1 MVRRGPLITLAA
13 VVVLAAVLL
22 AVNVSK
28 EDDGATPAPG
38 PAATAAPDPTT
49 TTTATPAAVEFPA
62 QATYVGR
69 IPVATG
75 TLTLAIAVEGGD
87 AVAYACDGSAIES
100 WLAGDAD
107 AGQLDLE
114 GREGARLD
122 GEFDGETVRG
132 TLWLGDRN
140 WTFDAA
146 PAEPPA
152 GLYLANVGDV
162 RASWIVTQDGTV
174 TGVLRGGDG
183 GTTPAPAL
191 APDGTAVVDGETVTA
206 DLVSGSDTF

>member
-28 EDDGATPAPG
+28 EDGGPTPAPG
-38 PAATAAPDPTT
+38 PAATSAPAPTT
-49 TTTATPAAVEFPA
+49 TAAPSTAVAFPA
-62 QATYVGR
+62 QATYVAQ
-69 IPVATG
+69 IPVTTG
-75 TLTLAIAVEGGD
+75 TLTLAIAVEGED
-87 AVAYACDGSAIES
+87 AVAYACDGSAVES
-100 WLAGDAD
+100 WLSGDAED
-107 AGQLDLE
+107 GRLELE
-114 GREGARLD
+114 GRDGARLD
-122 GEFDGETVRG
+122 GEFDGTTVRG
-132 TLWLGDRN
+132 TLWLGDRS

-174 TGVLRGGDG
+174 TGVRRAGDG
-183 GTTPAPAL
+183 GTAPAPVL
-191 APDGTAVVDGETVTA
+191 APDGTAVVDGVVVTA
-206 DLVSGSDTF
+206 DPVSGSDTF

>member
-49 TTTATPAAVEFPA
+49 TATSAAVEFPA
-62 QATYVGR
+62 QATYVGQ

-75 TLTLAIAVEGGD
+75 TLTLAIAVEGED
-87 AVAYACDGSAIES
+87 AVAYACDGSAVES
-100 WLAGDAD
+100 WLAGDAE
-107 AGQLDLE
+107 AGRLELE
-114 GREGARLD
+114 GREGARLE
-122 GEFDGETVRG
+122 GEFDGATVRG
-132 TLWLGDRN
+132 ILWLGDRS

-206 DLVSGSDTF
+206 DPVSGSDTF

>member
-28 EDDGATPAPG
+28 EDGGPTPPAPG
-38 PAATAAPDPTT
+38 PAATSAPAPTT
-49 TTTATPAAVEFPA
+49 TAAPSTAVAFPA
-62 QATYVGR
+62 QATYVAQ

-75 TLTLAIAVEGGD
+75 TLTLAIAVEGED
-87 AVAYACDGSAIES
+87 AVAYACDGSAVES
-100 WLAGDAD
+100 WLSGDAED
-107 AGQLDLE
+107 GRLELE
-114 GREGARLD
+114 GRDDARLD
-122 GEFDGETVRG
+122 GEFDGTTVRG
-132 TLWLGDRN
+132 TLWLGDRS

-174 TGVLRGGDG
+174 TGVRRAGDG
-183 GTTPAPAL
+183 GTAPAPAL
-191 APDGTAVVDGETVTA
+191 APDGTAVVDGVVVTA
-206 DLVSGSDTF
+206 DPVSGSDTF

>member
-49 TTTATPAAVEFPA
+49 TATSAAVEFPA
-62 QATYVGR
+62 QATYVGQ

-75 TLTLAIAVEGGD
+75 TLTLAIAVGGED
-87 AVAYACDGSAIES
+87 AVAYACDGSAVES
-100 WLAGDAD
+100 WLAGDAE
-107 AGQLDLE
+107 AGRLELE

-122 GEFDGETVRG
+122 GEFDGATVRG
-132 TLWLGDRN
+132 TLWLGDRS

-152 GLYLANVGDV
+152 GLYRANVGDV

-206 DLVSGSDTF
+206 DPVSGSDTF

>member
-49 TTTATPAAVEFPA
+49 TATSAAVEFPA
-62 QATYVGR
+62 QATYVGQ

-75 TLTLAIAVEGGD
+75 TLTLAIAVEGED
-87 AVAYACDGSAIES
+87 AVAYACDGSAVVS
-100 WLAGDAD
+100 WRAGDAA
-107 AGQLDLE
+107 AGRLELE
-114 GREGARLD
+114 GREGARLE
-122 GEFDGETVRG
+122 GEFDGATVRG
-132 TLWLGDRN
+132 TLWLGDRS

-206 DLVSGSDTF
+206 DPVSGSDTF

>member
-49 TTTATPAAVEFPA
+49 TATSAAVEFPA
-62 QATYVGR
+62 QATYVGQ

-75 TLTLAIAVEGGD
+75 TLTLAIAVEGED
-87 AVAYACDGSAIES
+87 AVAYACDGSAVES
-100 WLAGDAD
+100 WLAGDAE
-107 AGQLDLE
+107 AGRLELE
-114 GREGARLD
+114 GREGARLE
-122 GEFDGETVRG
+122 GEFDGATVRG

-206 DLVSGSDTF
+206 DPVSGSDTF